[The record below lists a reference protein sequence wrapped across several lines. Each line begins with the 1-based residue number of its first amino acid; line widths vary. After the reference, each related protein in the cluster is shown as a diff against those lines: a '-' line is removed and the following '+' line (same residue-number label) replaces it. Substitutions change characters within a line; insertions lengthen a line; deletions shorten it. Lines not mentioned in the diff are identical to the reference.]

1 MRDEMQ
7 NGCLPHPLQVK
18 DIQAKSAALLSSL
31 ERSVVLAV
39 SAIEG
44 KLEVAKY
51 EKEER
56 ALAEERKRLVNTI
69 GDILRSL

>member
-1 MRDEMQ
+1 MQ
-7 NGCLPHPLQVK
+7 NGCPSPCPLQVK
-18 DIQAKSAALLSSL
+18 DIQAKSAVLLSSL
-31 ERSVVLAV
+31 ERSVLQAV

-56 ALAEERKRLVNTI
+56 AMAEERKRLVNTI